1 MSATSFERL
10 FRVRERG
17 SSVRTECLAG
27 VTTFLTM
34 AYILFVQPAVLKDA
48 GMDDKAVFIA
58 TAVGSAVATL
68 VMAFLANYPI
78 ALAPAMGHNFFFAY
92 AVCVGMK
99 IPWQV
104 ALGANFISSVLFL
117 LLSTVKFRE
126 KIFDAVPT
134 GLKHAIAAG
143 IGLFIAFIG
152 LKWSGIVVTH
162 PVTSVTLGSLK
173 SPPTLLALAGLVIT
187 AALMAR
193 KVRGALLLGILA
205 TLAIGLVSGLVKFQG
220 VIGVPRPERSAILQ
234 LDILGAL
241 KLGFATIIFTFFL
254 LAIFDTVGTLIGVSQ
269 QAGFIRNGK
278 LPGCGRALMSDA
290 IGTTVGT
297 LLGTS
302 TITAYIES
310 AAGVAAGGR
319 TGLANVVTAALF
331 LGSLLFAPLVAMV
344 GAGVTV
350 AGASAPLYPVTAPAL
365 IIVGFLMARSALEI
379 PWDDASEAIPA
390 FLTLAGIPLTYNI
403 ADGIGLGFISYVL
416 LKALTGKF
424 RDISWVSL
432 AIAGAFIAHFALK

>member
-1 MSATSFERL
+1 MSASSIGRFFQL
-10 FRVRERG
+10 RERG
-17 SSVRTECLAG
+17 TSVRTECLAG

-48 GMDDKAVFIA
+48 GMDDKAVLIA

-92 AVCVGMK
+92 AVCVGLK

-152 LKWSGIVVTH
+152 LKWSGIVVSQ
-162 PVTSVTLGSLK
+162 PATSVTLGSLK

-187 AALMAR
+187 AALIAR

-205 TLAIGLVSGLVKFQG
+205 TLVIGLVSGLVQFQG
-220 VIGVPRPERSAILQ
+220 IVGVPRPEHSAILQ
-234 LDILGAL
+234 LDIVGAL
-241 KLGFATIIFTFFL
+241 RLGFATIIFTFFL

-319 TGLANVVTAALF
+319 TGLANIVTAALF
-331 LGSLLFAPLVAMV
+331 LGALLFAPLVAMV
-344 GAGVTV
+344 GAGVEI
-350 AGASAPLYPVTAPAL
+350 APKVTLYPVTAPAL
-365 IIVGFLMARSALEI
+365 IIVGFLMARNALEI

-390 FLTLAGIPLTYNI
+390 FLTLVGIPLTYNI
-403 ADGIGLGFISYVL
+403 ADGIGLGFISFVL
-416 LKALTGKF
+416 LKTLTGKL

-432 AIAGAFIAHFALK
+432 AIAAAFIAHFALK